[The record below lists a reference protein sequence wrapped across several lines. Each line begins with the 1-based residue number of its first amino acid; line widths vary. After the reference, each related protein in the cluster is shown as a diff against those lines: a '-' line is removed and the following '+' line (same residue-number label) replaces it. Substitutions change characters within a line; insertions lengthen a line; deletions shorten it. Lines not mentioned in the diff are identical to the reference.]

1 MAIHPS
7 HRVTII
13 DVARQANVSA
23 GTVSNALTGKRPVA
37 EETRARIMQAIRDL
51 GYQPNLLAR
60 GLVNQRSQTVGIVA
74 SGLDYYGPSRTL
86 IGIDQEANALG
97 YALLLDLLHS
107 PMEGNVDAVLNV
119 LSARRVDGIVWAVHE
134 IGNNRG
140 WVASERLSRLPPIVF
155 LTMSPQSGVTVV
167 NTDNYQGS
175 MMATQHLLDLG
186 RRSIGLISGPTAW
199 WEARERLRGWRDCL
213 QAAGREAS
221 QEMIF
226 TGDWHAGSGEQGLM
240 ELLAAR
246 PDIDAVFVGNDEMAL
261 GALRAAH
268 RLGKR
273 IPEDL
278 AVVGYD
284 NMPEVPYFWPA
295 LTSVRPH
302 LVDAGKRA
310 IQTLHAMV
318 EARRQ
323 NQEMMV
329 GEVHTLSPELIVRE
343 STVGVLAPAEA

>member
-37 EETRARIMQAIRDL
+37 QETRTRIMQAIRDL

-60 GLVNQRSQTVGIVA
+60 GLVNQRSQTLGMVT

-107 PMEGNVDAVLNV
+107 PMEANVDAVLNV
-119 LSARRVDGIVWAVHE
+119 LSARRVDGIIWAVHE

-140 WVASERLSRLPPIVF
+140 WVAGERLNRLPPIVF
-155 LTMSPQSGVTVV
+155 LTMSPQRGVTIV
-167 NTDNYQGS
+167 NTDNYLGAK
-175 MMATQHLLDLG
+175 MATQHLLELG
-186 RRSIGLISGPTAW
+186 RRSIGLISGPLMW

-213 QAAGREAS
+213 QDAGRDAS
-221 QEMIF
+221 DNMVYS
-226 TGDWHAGSGEQGLM
+226 GDWRAGSGEAGLVQ
-240 ELLAAR
+240 LLAQR
-246 PDIDAVFVGNDEMAL
+246 PDIDAVFVANDAMAL
-261 GALRAAH
+261 GVLRAAH

-295 LTSVRPH
+295 LTSVRPR
-302 LVDAGKRA
+302 LVDAGKLA
-310 IQTLHAMV
+310 IRTLHAMV

-323 NQEMMV
+323 NQEV
-329 GEVHTLSPELIVRE
+329 AIQEVQTLSPELMIRE
-343 STVGVLAPAEA
+343 STVGSEATR

>member
-37 EETRARIMQAIRDL
+37 EETRVRIMQAIRDL

-107 PMEGNVDAVLNV
+107 PMEANVDAVLNL
-119 LSARRVDGIVWAVHE
+119 LSARRVDGIIWAVHE
-134 IGNNRG
+134 IGNNRS
-140 WVASERLSRLPPIVF
+140 WVASERLNRLPPIVF
-155 LTMSPQSGVTVV
+155 LTMNPQPGVTVV
-167 NTDNYQGS
+167 NTDNFLGAK
-175 MMATQHLLDLG
+175 MATQHLLDLG
-186 RRSIGLISGPTAW
+186 RRSIGLISGPLVW
-199 WEARERLRGWRDCL
+199 WEARERQRGWRDCL
-213 QAAGREAS
+213 LAAGREAS
-221 QEMIF
+221 ENLTF
-226 TGDWHAGSGEQGLM
+226 HGDWKAASGEAGLM
-240 ELLAAR
+240 ALVETR
-246 PDIDAVFVGNDEMAL
+246 PDIDAVFVSNDDMAL
-261 GALRAAH
+261 GVLRAAH

-273 IPEDL
+273 VPEDL

-284 NMPEVPYFWPA
+284 NMPDVPYFWPA
-295 LTSVRPH
+295 LSSVRPR
-302 LVDAGKRA
+302 LLEVGKLA
-310 IQTLHAMV
+310 IQTLHSIV
-318 EARRQ
+318 EAKRH
-323 NQEMMV
+323 NQDIETP
-329 GEVHTLSPELIVRE
+329 ELQTLAPELIVRE
-343 STVGVLAPAEA
+343 STVGVAQPVK

>member
-60 GLVNQRSQTVGIVA
+60 GLVNQRSQTVGVVA

-107 PMEGNVDAVLNV
+107 PMEGNVDTVLNV
-119 LSARRVDGIVWAVHE
+119 LSGRRVDGIIWAVHE
-134 IGNNRG
+134 IGNNRA
-140 WVASERLSRLPPIVF
+140 WIASERLNRLPPIVF
-155 LTMSPQSGVTVV
+155 LTMNPQPNVTVV
-167 NTDNYQGS
+167 NTDNYAGGK
-175 MMATQHLLDLG
+175 MATQHLINLG
-186 RRSIGLISGPTAW
+186 RTTIGLISGPLVW

-213 QAAGREAS
+213 QAAGRDAS
-221 QEMIF
+221 DSLTYQ
-226 TGDWHAGSGEQGLM
+226 GDWRAASGEAGLM
-240 ELLAAR
+240 ALLEAR
-246 PDIDAVFVGNDEMAL
+246 PDIDAVFVSNDEMAL
-261 GALRAAH
+261 GVLRAAH

-295 LTSVRPH
+295 LTSVRPR
-302 LVDAGKRA
+302 LMEVGRLA
-310 IQTLHAMV
+310 IQTLHTV
-318 EARRQ
+318 IEAKRH
-323 NQEMMV
+323 NHDISTP
-329 GEVHTLSPELIVRE
+329 EVQTVSPELIVRE
-343 STVGVLAPAEA
+343 STVGLLASSR